1 MSRSIGPRTVAAIR
15 AHSQIS
21 STVVSNR
28 LSDTGTLRDAKVTSS
43 HGEGIRPSTS
53 GHYIRPNLLPARRA
67 PSSQALMRRRTTEQK
82 IAKLKTQIDANL
94 STSLAF
100 D

>member
-1 MSRSIGPRTVAAIR
+1 
-15 AHSQIS
+15 
-21 STVVSNR
+21 VVSNR

-67 PSSQALMRRRTTEQK
+67 PSSQALMRRRTKEQK